1 MDSEIARMFGKHLT
15 STVIDVCADF
25 VGGFLLGSLVTW
37 TAMREPLPMLE
48 DGSGTNGKKVPF
60 GNRMLVLA
68 RRTTREGIEIASIFA
83 IVGIALWKT
92 HNLMTNCLENDK
104 RFWFALKKF
113 ISHAAVTVTG
123 GKGGIFRK

>member
-48 DGSGTNGKKVPF
+48 DGSGIHGKKVPF

-68 RRTTREGIEIASIFA
+68 RRTTREGIEITSIFA

-92 HNLMTNCLENDK
+92 HNLMTNCLENGNLNESGCGSD
-104 RFWFALKKF
+104 FAQYSSIGNSNGNGF
-113 ISHAAVTVTG
+113 S
-123 GKGGIFRK
+123 